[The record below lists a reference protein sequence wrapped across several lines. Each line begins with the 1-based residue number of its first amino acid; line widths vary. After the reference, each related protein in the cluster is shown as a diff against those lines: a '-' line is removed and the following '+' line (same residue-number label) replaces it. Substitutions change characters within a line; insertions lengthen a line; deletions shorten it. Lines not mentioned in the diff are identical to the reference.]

1 MREYTVIIE
10 KDEDGFYVGEVVEI
24 PGCYS
29 QGETIEELMENIKEA
44 IKASI
49 EDIKENQLITFVD
62 IRKVTV

>member
-44 IKASI
+44 IQASL
-49 EDIKENQLITFVD
+49 EDTNDNPTVTFVD

>member
-1 MREYTVIIE
+1 MREYTVIIK

-44 IKASI
+44 IQASL
-49 EDIKENQLITFVD
+49 EDTNDNPTVTFVD

>member
-1 MREYTVIIE
+1 MREYTVIIK

-44 IKASI
+44 IQTSL
-49 EDIKENQLITFVD
+49 EDTNDNPTVTFVD

>member
-44 IKASI
+44 IQASL
-49 EDIKENQLITFVD
+49 EDMNDNPTVTFVD

>member
-29 QGETIEELMENIKEA
+29 QGETIEELIGNIKEA
-44 IKASI
+44 IQASI
-49 EDIKENQLITFVD
+49 EDMKEKPVITFVD
-62 IRKVTV
+62 IKKVTV